1 MVPIIGAIG
10 TVIASENQKKAAA
23 EQRKAAEAAAKVKEK
38 ELEMQFALLQEQ
50 QETMKQV
57 LMYAGAGLG
66 GLLLLRGLTR

>member
-1 MVPIIGAIG
+1 LVPIIGAIG
-10 TVIASENQKKAAA
+10 SVIASENQKKAAK

-38 ELEMQFALLQEQ
+38 ELEMQYAVLMEQ

-57 LMYAGAGLG
+57 LLYAGAGLG